1 MLAVDLL
8 PVTINNEVAGESIL
22 FFTILEYLAVFS
34 CGVMGG
40 IAAIQKNYNLFA
52 ILTAGFLTALGGGVM
67 RDIMM
72 GIFPPAGISNKGYVI
87 TAIVAALI
95 VAMMYTTVKKHL
107 QLLPVFDALGVG
119 LFAVDGSAKALTYH
133 MSGMT
138 AVLLGVVTALGG
150 SLVRDILLNEVPMII
165 QDRHWYAF
173 LAVFGAG
180 ATVGIWRLTQRGYI
194 SFALEMFLDI
204 VVVICI
210 VLLRM
215 ASLYFNLLLP
225 GASQRDLRETI
236 RSGALK
242 VHKLRN
248 RSLHKHVQ
256 VPPSAAAH
264 GTISTLHGTTSSI
277 HSAPLGEHR
286 MTPPTAHG
294 IVPPGGAHT
303 VIPVAVAQKAAALQ
317 MAQKKRY
324 RNPQLSKI
332 KKNPPSR
339 PMSPS
344 SETGRPL
351 NSMPLKKESAINGN

>member
-8 PVTINNEVAGESIL
+8 PVTITNEVAGESIL
-22 FFTILEYLAVFS
+22 FFTVLEYLAVFS

-52 ILTAGFLTALGGGVM
+52 ILTAGFLTALGGGVI

-87 TAIVAALI
+87 TAIVAAII

-138 AVLLGVVTALGG
+138 AILLGIVTALGG

-165 QDRHWYAF
+165 EDRHWYAF
-173 LAVFGAG
+173 LAVLGAG

-194 SFALEMFLDI
+194 SFVLEMFLD
-204 VVVICI
+204 VVVVVCI

-225 GASQRDLRETI
+225 GASQRDLGETI
-236 RSGALK
+236 RNGALK

-248 RSLHKHVQ
+248 RSFHKHMQ
-256 VPPSAAAH
+256 SPLPTSHIPASHSHGSVP
-264 GTISTLHGTTSSI
+264 LN
-277 HSAPLGEHR
+277 EHKV
-286 MTPPTAHG
+286 MSPDVHKVMPIAL
-294 IVPPGGAHT
+294 
-303 VIPVAVAQKAAALQ
+303 AQKIATLQ
-317 MAQKKRY
+317 ATKKKRY

-332 KKNPPSR
+332 RKNPSVR
-339 PMSPS
+339 PVNS
-344 SETGRPL
+344 SSGDVRPL
-351 NSMPLKKESAINGN
+351 NSAPLKETFK